1 MLARTKKAIDL
12 AEGHRTKAE
21 IETRKKQE
29 QKFASNRI
37 DKIKCPDY
45 LSFEARKEFNRVV
58 KAFAEIEG
66 FAKLVNDLD
75 IATLSI
81 YADAYFN
88 YKRLTEEIAVE
99 GATMTYTNT
108 KGESNVVVSAKVQ
121 AQMKYAEMIMKCA
134 TKLGLSVSDR
144 LKLVVPEPDEQPK
157 NKFAEFV
164 K

>member
-1 MLARTKKAIDL
+1 MARTKKAIDL

-21 IETRKKQE
+21 IESRKKQE
-29 QKFASNRI
+29 EKFASDRI

-45 LSFEARKEFNRVV
+45 LQFEARKEFNRVV

-88 YKRLTEEIAVE
+88 YKRLTQEIAEE

-108 KGESNVVVSAKVQ
+108 KGESNTVVSAKVQ
-121 AQMKYAEMIMKCA
+121 AQMKYIDVIMKCA
-134 TKLGLSVSDR
+134 SKLGLSVSDR
-144 LKLVVPEPDEQPK
+144 LRLVVPEQKEQNK
-157 NKFAEFV
+157 NKFAEFI
-164 K
+164 